1 MRVRQV
7 LVRFQFKSDFSSH
20 WSFEMQSQHQYDK
33 AYGKSQEVIWVD
45 GILEERH
52 FKRTCLLCV

>member
-1 MRVRQV
+1 
-7 LVRFQFKSDFSSH
+7 
-20 WSFEMQSQHQYDK
+20 MQSQHQYDK

-52 FKRTCLLCV
+52 FKRTSPVCVKHRYSNLRNV